1 MSNIFVFIICIVA
14 IALTAEVVKLYI
26 EKKNTGAADIEGLDD
41 ALSKL
46 DQLEER
52 IQVLE
57 RIATESR
64 PDLKKMIDD
73 L

>member
-26 EKKNTGAADIEGLDD
+26 EKKNTEPADIEGFDD
-41 ALSKL
+41 AMSKL

-57 RIATESR
+57 RIATENR

>member
-14 IALTAEVVKLYI
+14 IVMTAEVVKLYL
-26 EKKNTGAADIEGLDD
+26 EKKNAGPAEVDGLDD
-41 ALSKL
+41 AMNKL

-57 RIATESR
+57 RIATENR

>member
-14 IALTAEVVKLYI
+14 IAMTAEVIKVYI
-26 EKKNTGAADIEGLDD
+26 EKKNAGPVEIDGLDD

-64 PDLKKMIDD
+64 PDLKKMIDE

>member
-14 IALTAEVVKLYI
+14 IAMTAEVIKAYI
-26 EKKNTGAADIEGLDD
+26 EKKNAGPVEIDGLDD

-64 PDLKKMIDD
+64 PDLKKMIDE

>member
-1 MSNIFVFIICIVA
+1 M
-14 IALTAEVVKLYI
+14 TAEVVKLYI
-26 EKKNTGAADIEGLDD
+26 EKKNAAPAEIDGLDD
-41 ALSKL
+41 ALTKL

-64 PDLKKMIDD
+64 PDLKKMIDE